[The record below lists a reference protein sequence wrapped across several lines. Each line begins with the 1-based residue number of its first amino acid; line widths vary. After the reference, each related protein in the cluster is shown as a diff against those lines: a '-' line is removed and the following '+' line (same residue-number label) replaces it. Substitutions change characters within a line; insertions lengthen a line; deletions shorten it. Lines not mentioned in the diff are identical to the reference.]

1 MWTACIGNLKLC
13 EAASN
18 QMPLL
23 QVKCSTKINVL
34 SREYSMAAACLLG
47 CLPVRLPVRSAL
59 CLFAALFRC
68 VQRSFAIVDE
78 SMTVG
83 LHSPKKKLF
92 GGKIVW
98 RQIVCTACMSQLPL
112 VHSQLPLQSHG

>member
-1 MWTACIGNLKLC
+1 
-13 EAASN
+13 
-18 QMPLL
+18 
-23 QVKCSTKINVL
+23 
-34 SREYSMAAACLLG
+34 MAAACLLG

-83 LHSPKKKLF
+83 LHSPR
-92 GGKIVW
+92 